1 MQHKMRVTGFVM
13 LFSLSAMAIAADKPS
28 REALKGLDEQ
38 VQDIKQDVL
47 AMSSELVQLEEKLI
61 YPSSTQVS
69 FFVSVPA
76 GVPADFRLDAVEV
89 SIDGKPATRHL
100 YTQKELDALREGGV
114 QRLYTGNVRGG
125 EHTVE
130 VTLLGKRGGKDDY
143 RETASWR
150 FTKEAGPRLV
160 EIALAGPGAGDAPI
174 SFKDW

>member
-1 MQHKMRVTGFVM
+1 MQHTIRVTGFVM
-13 LFSLSAMAIAADKPS
+13 LFSMSALANAGDKPS

-47 AMSSELVQLEEKLI
+47 SMSSELVQLEEKLI

-69 FFVSVPA
+69 LFVSVPA
-76 GVPADFRLDAVEV
+76 AAAADFRLDAVEV

-100 YTQKELDALREGGV
+100 YTQKELEALREGGV

-125 EHTVE
+125 EHALE
-130 VTLLGKRGGKDDY
+130 VTLIGKKGGKDDY
-143 RETASWR
+143 RETAAWR
-150 FTKEAGPRLV
+150 FTKEATPRLV

-174 SFKDW
+174 TFKDW